1 VNTLRRQRNGR
12 KVSLQTPVIRLERR
26 DGRRGLLV
34 LTAHL
39 GETRY
44 FDELTALLDGQPDVF
59 FEAVRAVDESPAH
72 WSDAHHRF
80 LRDLREVYAGI
91 ASLGLLQYQGQGLA
105 PEESWVNADVTCCEL
120 AAKLREENVSLW
132 RQEAAMGAL
141 RQIVARAQAGDV
153 RAGRAIVLAL
163 QWGLLAASVTAIF
176 NLLSWLPTTRALY
189 RVLNDWRSERA
200 VRQVLDSG
208 TPDFALVYGAAHGES
223 ILREFRKAGYREV
236 DREWRTVF
244 TL

>member
-1 VNTLRRQRNGR
+1 MNTLRRQRNGR

-39 GETRY
+39 GEARY
-44 FDELTALLDGQPDVF
+44 FDELAVVLESHPDVF
-59 FEAVRAVDESPAH
+59 FEAVRPVDESTEH
-72 WSDAHHRF
+72 WADPHHRF

-91 ASLGLLQYQGQGLA
+91 ASLGLLQYQGQDLA
-105 PEESWVNADVTCCEL
+105 PAESWVNADVTCCQL
-120 AAKLREENVSLW
+120 AAKLRDENVSLW

-141 RQIVARAQAGDV
+141 REIVSRAQQGDE

-189 RVLNDWRSERA
+189 RVLNDWRSEQA

-208 TPDFALVYGAAHGES
+208 APDFALIYGAAHGES